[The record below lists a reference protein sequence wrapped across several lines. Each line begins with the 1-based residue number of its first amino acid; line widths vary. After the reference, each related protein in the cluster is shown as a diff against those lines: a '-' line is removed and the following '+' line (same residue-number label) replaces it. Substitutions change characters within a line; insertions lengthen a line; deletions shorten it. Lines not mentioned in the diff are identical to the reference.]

1 MFKALRIILPL
12 MVLVGAG
19 FLGNLM
25 IKYGKKPEGEKVAK
39 VAPVVETVSVS
50 SGDYQFKV
58 VTQGEVAPR
67 TEIDL
72 VPEVS
77 GRIVDVS
84 ESLAEGGFFEKGD
97 VLIEL
102 DTADYELEVVRTESQ
117 LEQAKVKLVREEAEA
132 SAAAAEWKR
141 LGKGLPSELLL
152 RVPQIR
158 EAKAMI
164 ASAEAAVQKA
174 RRDLER
180 CEIKAPFAGRVTRK
194 SVDVGQFVSRGI
206 SMGRLYSVDVAEI
219 RLPVSSL
226 ELGLLD
232 LPFDYKGEGRTGEMT
247 KVLIRAE
254 IGGVSHEWEGVID
267 RTDGRVDARTR
278 MFHAV
283 ARIEDPYARAE
294 ASDRPPLSVGLFVE
308 ATILGKTVKN
318 AVVIPRIALR
328 ENRFVWVVKQNEK
341 TVLEL
346 RDVTILQKGRS
357 EIVVS
362 EGISSG
368 EMICLSTLGVMTE
381 GMEVRLASDPEVVAE
396 AKRRQQT
403 AMTKTEAEGE

>member
-19 FLGNLM
+19 FLGDLM

-50 SGDYQFKV
+50 FGDYQFKV

-77 GRIVDVS
+77 GRVVDVS

-117 LEQAKVKLVREEAEA
+117 LEQAKVKLVREEAET

-141 LGKGLPSELLL
+141 LGKGQPSELLL

-164 ASAEAAVQKA
+164 ANVCGA
-174 RRDLER
+174 L
-180 CEIKAPFAGRVTRK
+180 TR
-194 SVDVGQFVSRGI
+194 
-206 SMGRLYSVDVAEI
+206 
-219 RLPVSSL
+219 SS
-226 ELGLLD
+226 
-232 LPFDYKGEGRTGEMT
+232 
-247 KVLIRAE
+247 
-254 IGGVSHEWEGVID
+254 
-267 RTDGRVDARTR
+267 
-278 MFHAV
+278 
-283 ARIEDPYARAE
+283 
-294 ASDRPPLSVGLFVE
+294 
-308 ATILGKTVKN
+308 
-318 AVVIPRIALR
+318 
-328 ENRFVWVVKQNEK
+328 
-341 TVLEL
+341 
-346 RDVTILQKGRS
+346 
-357 EIVVS
+357 
-362 EGISSG
+362 
-368 EMICLSTLGVMTE
+368 
-381 GMEVRLASDPEVVAE
+381 
-396 AKRRQQT
+396 
-403 AMTKTEAEGE
+403 